1 MEQKTNYIQDIHT
14 HTSCTYNEK
23 LAIMLY
29 VLDMNITNIETKIN
43 KITDEKS
50 KQELLLDIKYLYNFM
65 RDNILA
71 IVKKEI

>member
-1 MEQKTNYIQDIHT
+1 
-14 HTSCTYNEK
+14 
-23 LAIMLY
+23 MLY